1 MFNSL
6 YKLYRNN
13 SIRHPLEDFNTES
26 FAGIL
31 KMHPDICAAFC
42 SGFLN
47 LPEEEYSVDTQYFQ
61 SIPNDSNCFI
71 DLVFIGDTNVCF
83 VENKVESSEGDK
95 QLERYVKALI
105 KHHDGKGKY
114 LRYCTKYSDPKD
126 NIKGICKANVDFSQ
140 FRWYEVA
147 NFLKTYQNEP
157 VVKLYLEFLK
167 EHKMAQ
173 DNTLKSDN
181 LIAMESMRKT
191 IEIVEFHIENS
202 KPEFTRRF
210 GKVNYNKNFN
220 WDQIR
225 NHNRIVYSVEKV
237 LLSKTGKLSELLYGI
252 EFDNLKMFTR
262 VLVDKEHEHYKT
274 FVSLQHTSNFKM
286 IEYDIGTVFQL
297 EEDLGRFLNNVNA
310 DKEIQDWFTSS
321 FEKLNDFI
329 SQNKQLSWNFIDN

>member
-6 YKLYRNN
+6 YKLYRNS
-13 SIRHPLEDFNTES
+13 SIKNPLEDFNTES

-47 LPEEEYSVDTQYFQ
+47 LPEEEYTVDTQYFQ
-61 SIPNDSNCFI
+61 DIPNEPNCFI

-95 QLERYVKALI
+95 QLERYAKALI

-126 NIKGICKANVDFSQ
+126 ISIDIHKGNVDFSQ

-147 NFLKTYQNEP
+147 KFLQTFEDKP
-157 VVKLYLEFLK
+157 VVNLYLEFLK

-173 DNTLKSDN
+173 DNTLRSDN

-191 IEIVEFHIENS
+191 IEIVEFHVDNS
-202 KPEFTRRF
+202 KPEFTERF
-210 GKVNYNKNFN
+210 GKVDYNKNFN

-237 LLSKTGKLSELLYGI
+237 LLSKTGKLSEILYGI
-252 EFDNLKMFTR
+252 KFENLKMFTR
-262 VLVDKEHEHYKT
+262 VLVNKEHEHFTTYVNLGNSSGFEK
-274 FVSLQHTSNFKM
+274 

-297 EEDLGRFLNNVNA
+297 EEDLGRFLNNENA
-310 DKEIQDWFTSS
+310 DKEIQDWFTNS
-321 FEKLNDFI
+321 FEKLDVFI
-329 SQNKQLSWNFIDN
+329 TQDKELPWD